1 MLWQANPG
9 WLGGRGALDASQAA
23 YVGIGDVV
31 SSWDRWGST
40 ACSYTAAYAAPGTN
54 PCMTLVDQAGANPV
68 TINILSTGLVDV
80 ASIAAW
86 VAAKSVTTIRVSQIY
101 DQTGNGN
108 HWSNATLATMPTL
121 TLNALNGL
129 PVLNAVAASNTSLQ
143 AASGLASAVLEPL
156 VLMSVYKKTGA
167 AAVSAAMG
175 FNSSDLCLGSDATAN
190 TALLRANTGAGFN
203 TTATDGQFNAV
214 LGLING
220 ASPASVINVSGTETA
235 GTTSTS
241 GIPIGA
247 TPRIMRGNGGGT
259 MDGSWAEGGLLF
271 TGANLNSAQRGAVVA
286 NARSRYAI

>member
-1 MLWQANPG
+1 
-9 WLGGRGALDASQAA
+9 
-23 YVGIGDVV
+23 
-31 SSWDRWGST
+31 
-40 ACSYTAAYAAPGTN
+40 
-54 PCMTLVDQAGANPV
+54 MTLVDQAGANPV